1 MSKIAVIG
9 AGQVGATTAYTLA
22 VSGLAEEIAVVDLN
36 EALARGVAADVAH
49 GMPFCAPVRLCAGD
63 YGAAEGADMVIMTAG
78 AAQRPGETRREL
90 IGRNRGIMES
100 AGRSIARAAPNSVLV
115 VVSNPLDVLTTAAAE
130 VTGFPESR
138 VFGSGT
144 VLDTARLKALLSA
157 HTGVD
162 ARDVSAWVLGEH
174 GDSEFVAWSL
184 TRIAGQSVEDYCRLC
199 GRCDSTL
206 PEALRA
212 QFDDGVRSAAYA
224 VIEQKG
230 ATCYAIALAVRRI
243 CQAVLRDE
251 KSILTVSVPAGGRF
265 GVPDAA
271 LSLPCV
277 VGRSGVERVL
287 EVSLSPEE
295 ERLLRQSAE
304 VIRENGRA

>member
-1 MSKIAVIG
+1 MENDVT
-9 AGQVGATTAYTLA
+9 VGHSPFFSFLPDDLRC
-22 VSGLAEEIAVVDLN
+22 VS
-36 EALARGVAADVAH
+36 
-49 GMPFCAPVRLCAGD
+49 
-63 YGAAEGADMVIMTAG
+63 

-100 AGRSIARAAPNSVLV
+100 AGRSIARAAPDSVLV

>member
-22 VSGLAEEIAVVDLN
+22 ISGLAEEIAVVDLN

-100 AGRSIARAAPNSVLV
+100 AGRSIARAAPDSVLV

-130 VTGFPESR
+130 VTGFSESR

-144 VLDTARLKALLSA
+144 VLDTARR
-157 HTGVD
+157 G
-162 ARDVSAWVLGEH
+162 R
-174 GDSEFVAWSL
+174 
-184 TRIAGQSVEDYCRLC
+184 CC
-199 GRCDSTL
+199 GRRT
-206 PEALRA
+206 P
-212 QFDDGVRSAAYA
+212 
-224 VIEQKG
+224 
-230 ATCYAIALAVRRI
+230 
-243 CQAVLRDE
+243 
-251 KSILTVSVPAGGRF
+251 
-265 GVPDAA
+265 
-271 LSLPCV
+271 
-277 VGRSGVERVL
+277 
-287 EVSLSPEE
+287 
-295 ERLLRQSAE
+295 
-304 VIRENGRA
+304 